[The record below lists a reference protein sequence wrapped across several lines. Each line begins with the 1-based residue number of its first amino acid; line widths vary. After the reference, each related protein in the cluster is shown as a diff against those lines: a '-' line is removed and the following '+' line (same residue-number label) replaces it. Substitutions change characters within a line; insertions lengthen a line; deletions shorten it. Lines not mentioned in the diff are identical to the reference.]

1 MKTTAKVLF
10 VSFVLSAICVAMY
23 IMANEVPQASQ
34 DPAFAVK
41 HSQWTRSV
49 EVIVDPETGCE
60 YLLTSRGGITLR
72 KGVNQFQ
79 TQCR

>member
-1 MKTTAKVLF
+1 MNMTKV
-10 VSFVLSAICVAMY
+10 ICVLAVLASIGAVM
-23 IMANEVPQASQ
+23 IALVKELPPTSQ
-34 DPAFAVK
+34 DPTFAVK
-41 HSQWTRSV
+41 HSQWARAV
-49 EVIVDPETGCE
+49 EVVVDPETGCE

>member
-1 MKTTAKVLF
+1 MKIAKVVF
-10 VSFVLSAICVAMY
+10 VLAVLSAIGAAFLVM
-23 IMANEVPQASQ
+23 IQELPKSSQ
-34 DPAFAVK
+34 DPTFAVK
-41 HSQWTRSV
+41 QTNWARSV

-72 KGVNQFQ
+72 KGANQFQ